1 MRMSIQVRA
10 SILVCL
16 IWSSFSSWAATEHD
30 NTVDFSSWPS
40 AHACGGSQVNS
51 IVFYY
56 TGEYSVTDGQ
66 PWDGVTTNNI
76 TSQKGGVPTYQVDVF
91 AGRKASQPP
100 ADFFIQRAG
109 TINIGVSGAAQFDAL
124 NFALTGVLEIEG
136 NDYQV
141 VIGQVGV
148 MAGEPNNIWYLGPN
162 ESGFNYVK
170 TVYSYD
176 QCEYLTTPDGKYRIG
191 MVWKTM
197 PNSYTFYVSKSP

>member
-1 MRMSIQVRA
+1 MRISKKIRS
-10 SILVCL
+10 SILASFML
-16 IWSSFSSWAATEHD
+16 SSFSPWAATEHD

-109 TINIGVSGAAQFDAL
+109 TINIGVSGAAQFDTL
-124 NFALTGVLEIEG
+124 RGCLES
-136 NDYQV
+136 N
-141 VIGQVGV
+141 
-148 MAGEPNNIWYLGPN
+148 
-162 ESGFNYVK
+162 
-170 TVYSYD
+170 
-176 QCEYLTTPDGKYRIG
+176 
-191 MVWKTM
+191 
-197 PNSYTFYVSKSP
+197 